1 MNVYLDLMVVAHI
14 LLCLVSVFF
23 VNRVSTNRF
32 KKRGG
37 FKLVTLTCPII
48 FCIYFR
54 WWIAAIIILLVRV
67 LIFVLFFKKH
77 FLSPLLCYY
86 FCYYGLA
93 ILMSLITEDASLY
106 HFVFTLH
113 APRGMLILL
122 VIPLFLVIQFF
133 VIKAV
138 DAIYHLKNY
147 KMDAILMVEGKSAKF
162 RCYFDTGNTLKYK
175 GVPVIFCL
183 KKNWPFPI
191 KNTKETMT
199 YEAMQEEGKI
209 TLEEALL
216 SLKEKDEKTFVYVAL
231 VDRKED
237 FNGCECLLNA
247 YLN

>member
-1 MNVYLDLMVVAHI
+1 MQHECLLGLNGGSSHSFMSGECI
-14 LLCLVSVFF
+14 LCKQSVDK
-23 VNRVSTNRF
+23 SIQ
-32 KKRGG
+32 KRGG

-54 WWIAAIIILLVRV
+54 WWIAAIIILLVHV

-113 APRGMLILL
+113 APRGMLSLL

-138 DAIYHLKNY
+138 DAIYH
-147 KMDAILMVEGKSAKF
+147 
-162 RCYFDTGNTLKYK
+162 
-175 GVPVIFCL
+175 
-183 KKNWPFPI
+183 
-191 KNTKETMT
+191 
-199 YEAMQEEGKI
+199 
-209 TLEEALL
+209 
-216 SLKEKDEKTFVYVAL
+216 
-231 VDRKED
+231 
-237 FNGCECLLNA
+237 
-247 YLN
+247 